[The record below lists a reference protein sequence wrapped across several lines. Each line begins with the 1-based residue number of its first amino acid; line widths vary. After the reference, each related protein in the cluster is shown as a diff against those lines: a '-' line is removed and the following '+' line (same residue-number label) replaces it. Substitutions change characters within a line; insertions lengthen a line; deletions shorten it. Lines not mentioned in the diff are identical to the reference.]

1 MVTYVAKHMF
11 IYIYIYTPK
20 TYLFCYTYLLSKCV
34 NVNIHLDF
42 FRLIFQIL
50 EAALRSL
57 TIYLWIHCIM
67 LFRYTTMYLMSHALK
82 DIQIVSNLLM
92 WTALPYRLII
102 VWRQLQ
108 NTFLEQNCRVKDTH
122 VCVHNFDFFLPNSLS
137 TLSVGYLAPLLW
149 ILHAKPLEP
158 LLTTIWSKCQFNFN
172 LNFSYHE

>member
-122 VCVHNFDFFLPNSLS
+122 VCVHNFDFFYQIPYQHCLLDTLPHSY
-137 TLSVGYLAPLLW
+137 GY
-149 ILHAKPLEP
+149 
-158 LLTTIWSKCQFNFN
+158 CMRN
-172 LNFSYHE
+172 L